1 MAIPNARDLACV
13 ACPLCHA
20 DAHTVAREFSPYK
33 VVRCRSCNLHYLSPR
48 LSEAAMQ
55 RIYEDDSYFEDGEVG
70 YTSYLE
76 QEASLRYSFGTFLRQ
91 LQKRSLT
98 GGDLL
103 EVGCGHGF
111 FLEAARPYFQ
121 RCVGVDFS
129 PAVVASARSRANQVY
144 QGGIESIPRSET
156 YDCIVLIS
164 VIEHVHEP
172 VDFLRTLRTHLRP
185 SGRLIVATPD
195 VSGVFQRMLGRRWP
209 AYQVIP
215 EHVAFYNRKTL
226 SSLMTKA
233 GLTRVTAVPYM
244 RAYPAHLVVEE
255 FNLWPAIMKRL
266 GRRNL
271 VFPGYMVALCG
282 THASSTG

>member
-1 MAIPNARDLACV
+1 M
-13 ACPLCHA
+13 CHA
-20 DAHTVAREFSPYK
+20 DAHTVAHEFLPYK
-33 VVRCRSCNLHYLSPR
+33 VVRCRSCDLHYLSPR

-111 FLEAARPYFQ
+111 FLESARPYFQ

-215 EHVAFYNRKTL
+215 EHVAFYNRHTL

-282 THASSTG
+282 THASSTS